1 MVKTILQKL
10 TDRQTDNLI
19 RWFSKYINIVS
30 TLLNDMQYLID
41 LSIIMSGKYTDFH
54 INQVRYNIVYIK
66 KNIVDKHVCI

>member
-41 LSIIMSGKYTDFH
+41 LSIIMSGKYTVFH